1 MSRLKR
7 LSLFRSCRRE
17 ASSKTQGLSE
27 DASHHEREHKTPT
40 EGTAH
45 GIYRSVSQ
53 NQRFRH
59 SGFFTLSL
67 KGCCLSAEKV
77 FGSTPFSKG
86 VAGCRAGSPAKS
98 GVQGRK
104 PCKERWVAGRGALQR
119 EPGAGWES
127 CKERWVVE
135 RGPCKKY
142 KNRGE
147 QSTQNVSRNNSQDL
161 ERNFCYLL
169 TVQIGFA
176 IMPPDDGKGEG

>member
-1 MSRLKR
+1 M
-7 LSLFRSCRRE
+7 
-17 ASSKTQGLSE
+17 QGGE
-27 DASHHEREHKTPT
+27 PCKENR
-40 EGTAH
+40 
-45 GIYRSVSQ
+45 
-53 NQRFRH
+53 
-59 SGFFTLSL
+59 
-67 KGCCLSAEKV
+67 
-77 FGSTPFSKG
+77 
-86 VAGCRAGSPAKS
+86 
-98 GVQGRK
+98 VQGGK
-104 PCKERWVAGRGALQR
+104 PCKER
-119 EPGAGWES
+119 GAGWES